1 MKIDWRSVLRDALGV
16 LLLGFLGG
24 WAGAGLSGD
33 PNGGVPTALAVVM
46 MTVGFCVSGCLA
58 KRARFKHLTLVA
70 VGVWLI
76 GTILKVI
83 SPDGSFV
90 LSLAALTQIFVAMLL
105 GGLISLAIVRPPPA
119 AEPPAPAES
128 PPAAEP
134 PAPAESPPA
143 AEPPPA
149 AKPPA

>member
-24 WAGAGLSGD
+24 LIGDAISGD
-33 PNGGVPTALAVVM
+33 ASRGIRTVSTIVLMTA
-46 MTVGFCVSGCLA
+46 GFCLSGCLA
-58 KRARFKHLTLVA
+58 KRARFKHLALVA

-76 GTILKVI
+76 GTIVSAI
-83 SPDGSFV
+83 SAGGSLVWSLGDLALV
-90 LSLAALTQIFVAMLL
+90 LVAMLL

-119 AEPPAPAES
+119 AEPPAS
-128 PPAAEP
+128 T
-134 PAPAESPPA
+134 
-143 AEPPPA
+143 EPPPA